1 MQNFPPTILGVMVL
15 AASSILPAEAQNVA
29 TCVQMQSSLERL
41 DCYDNLFRGR
51 LSAPA
56 ETKAGLKPR
65 KAPSATP
72 PKAGSEVSLLEKL
85 ITNSTG
91 KTAKVQQVAKPKPTK
106 PLWAV
111 RQSDEIKLVS
121 TRSQRVHRNLV
132 GHKSHLNLDVY
143 CKDNTTSIRLTFGGN
158 IVASPLDTAPVRF
171 KVDDK
176 PPEQYQFSVSDDFK
190 SVGLWSGVEAIP
202 IIKSLLGGEEL
213 TVEGAPFFARPVKA
227 GFKIHGLDHA
237 IQPVRGACRW

>member
-1 MQNFPPTILGVMVL
+1 MQTFPLSILGVIVL
-15 AASSILPAEAQNVA
+15 AAGCVLPAQAQNVEA
-29 TCVQMQSSLERL
+29 CVKMQSSLERL

-51 LSAPA
+51 LAAPA
-56 ETKAGLKPR
+56 ETKTSLKPVT
-65 KAPSATP
+65 APAAAAPVAKSE
-72 PKAGSEVSLLEKL
+72 GSFLDKL

-91 KTAKVQQVAKPKPTK
+91 KTAKAPLPATPKPGK
-106 PLWAV
+106 PRWSVKAN
-111 RQSDEIKLVS
+111 DEIKLVS
-121 TRSQRVHRNLV
+121 ARSQRVHRNLV

-171 KVDDK
+171 KVDDR

-190 SVGLWSGVEAIP
+190 SVGLWSGMEAIP
-202 IIKSLLGGEEL
+202 IIKTLLGGREL

-227 GFKIHGLDHA
+227 GFKIQGLDNA
-237 IQPVRGACRW
+237 IAPVRGACRW